1 MPSTFMSDGV
11 SASALQVSTEAENL
25 LAQLR
30 PLIDQPDA
38 TFLWAPPIAV
48 NGRLR

>member
-1 MPSTFMSDGV
+1 MSDGV
-11 SASALQVSTEAENL
+11 AAPSLQISSETEKL
-25 LAQLR
+25 IGHLR

-48 NGRLR
+48 NGKLR